1 MMDHVRRGY
10 GQAVMTGT
18 NRESGV
24 LSKFTQ
30 TADGG
35 AVEATESVRVEN
47 DVVELSGD
55 ELAQTQRTFVERGDG
70 VVVQSEFE
78 EETDDQPDC

>member
-1 MMDHVRRGY
+1 
-10 GQAVMTGT
+10 MTGT